1 VRASRTASRWVCGA
15 ALGKCGAARSAP
27 GASGGVRAALL
38 VTAIAAVLAGCT
50 SREVYQGS
58 QGWRRSTCD
67 GIVDPERRAACLE
80 RADRDYDAYRR
91 EREPAPK

>member
-1 VRASRTASRWVCGA
+1 MRGGRTTRGRVRRAPVGTWPALVATAVA
-15 ALGKCGAARSAP
+15 AA
-27 GASGGVRAALL
+27 
-38 VTAIAAVLAGCT
+38 TLAGCT
-50 SREVYQGS
+50 SREVYQAS

-67 GIVDPERRAACLE
+67 GIVEPERRAACLE

>member
-1 VRASRTASRWVCGA
+1 M
-15 ALGKCGAARSAP
+15 RSAP
-27 GASGGVRAALL
+27 RAAPVALAATLAALL
-38 VTAIAAVLAGCT
+38 LAGCT
-50 SREVYQGS
+50 SREVYQAS

-67 GIVDPERRAACLE
+67 GMVEPERRAACLE